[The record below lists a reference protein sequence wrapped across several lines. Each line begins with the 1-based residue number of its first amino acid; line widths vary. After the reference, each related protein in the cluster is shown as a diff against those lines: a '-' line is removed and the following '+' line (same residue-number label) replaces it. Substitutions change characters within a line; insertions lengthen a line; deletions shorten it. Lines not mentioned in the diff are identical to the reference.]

1 MEAVQQIR
9 PAVHGLRKNNGT
21 DSGVS
26 ATITNPVLRVLVF
39 YTGFILVG
47 ITAFTIFPV
56 LDGKA
61 LSPLDALFTAVSAVT
76 LTGLATVSLS
86 EFSPEGQMI
95 VLSLI
100 QAGGI
105 GLLYFASR
113 LIIVP
118 GCASSKSHHLMVR
131 ERWSEV
137 NELTPKNLL
146 RNIILGVLFLEF
158 LGTMVLYFLLKDHA
172 VEFPFLSSLFHAVS
186 ALLNASFTTFGT
198 GNLEILTQ
206 APIAGTLGVLIL
218 LGGLGY
224 VVLAEILHKI
234 RDKNRQWSL
243 NVPISLIGTLVII
256 TLGTS
261 LYLLIDRNSSTGF
274 WTALMRTI
282 NARTA
287 GFSIVDPAQST
298 AVARILSMLLMFI
311 GGAAGSVT
319 GGIKITALIMLFMT
333 ALKGYGTD
341 RRIVLFRRRIP
352 VAAQS
357 SAVLFFL
364 RVAGMMISLILLLS
378 LAETVFNPSSD
389 FSFGDLV
396 FEAVSAFTTA
406 GLSTGITSL
415 LSAAGKF
422 VIIAAML
429 TGRIGL
435 LLMISKMGNGTRKKP
450 EKSNHTIYP
459 EGEVLLG

>member
-1 MEAVQQIR
+1 METVQLLR
-9 PAVHGLRKNNGT
+9 PVANGLGKNNGT
-21 DSGVS
+21 DTVAG
-26 ATITNPVLRVLVF
+26 INRTNPVLRVLGF
-39 YTGFILVG
+39 YTVFILAG
-47 ITAFTIFPV
+47 FGAFTIFPV
-56 LDGKA
+56 LDGNA
-61 LSPLDALFTAVSAVT
+61 LSPLDALFTTVSAVT

-86 EFSPEGQMI
+86 EFDPEGQMI
-95 VLSLI
+95 VLLLI

-118 GCASSKSHHLMVR
+118 GRSSSKSRHVMVR

-146 RNIILGVLFLEF
+146 RNIILGVLLMET
-158 LGTMVLYFLLKDHA
+158 LGTVILYLFFKEHA
-172 VEFPFLSSLFHAVS
+172 LESPLFSSIFHAVS
-186 ALLNASFTTFGT
+186 ALLNAGFTSFTTE
-198 GNLEILTQ
+198 NLVILTQ
-206 APIAGTLGVLIL
+206 APIAGILGALIL

-224 VVLAEILHKI
+224 VVLAEIIHKI
-234 RDKNRQWSL
+234 RDKNWQWSL
-243 NVPISLIGTLVII
+243 NVPISLTGTLVII
-256 TLGTS
+256 ILGTS
-261 LYLLIDRNSSTGF
+261 LYLLIDRNNNTGF

-298 AVARILSMLLMFI
+298 PVARVLSMLLMFI
-311 GGAAGSVT
+311 GGAAGSLT
-319 GGIKITALIMLFMT
+319 GGIKITAMVMLFMT
-333 ALKGYGTD
+333 ALKGYGTE
-341 RRIVLFRRRIP
+341 RRLVLFRRRIP

-364 RVAGMMISLILLLS
+364 RVVGMLISIIVLLS

-389 FSFGDLV
+389 FAFGDLV
-396 FEAVSAFTTA
+396 FEAVSAFSTA
-406 GLSTGITSL
+406 GLSTGITPW
-415 LSAAGKF
+415 LSAAGKI

-429 TGRIGL
+429 AGRIGL
-435 LLMISKMGNGTRKKP
+435 LLMISKMGHGTRLKS
-450 EKSNHTIYP
+450 EKLNHTIYP